1 MLPGPTI
8 IKKCSSCL
16 KPIAQDTIASGNTFG
31 ATFWTDGKREAP
43 MLPDQPWLVMCPHCH
58 ALLWIDELEELGEI
72 EPWGERDSR
81 FKDVIKYEL
90 PSHDEYCAFLEK
102 DIETPDKERYVRL
115 RAWWAGND
123 ARRTKKTEMQISDR
137 EASNLTAFAQLL
149 DEADPNDLVM
159 KAEIMREL
167 GRFDNARAL
176 LANSDNSNM
185 SQAVSIIQCLVEKS
199 DPYVRE
205 MHFT

>member
-8 IKKCSSCL
+8 VRECSSCS

-31 ATFWTDGKREAP
+31 ATCWTDGKREAP

-58 ALLWIDELEELGEI
+58 ALLWIDELEEIGEI
-72 EPWGERDSR
+72 EPWGERDCK
-81 FKDVIKYEL
+81 FENAIEYEL
-90 PSHDEYCAFLEK
+90 PSHDEYFAFLEK
-102 DIETPDKERYVRL
+102 DIGTPDKQRYVRL

-123 ARRTKKTEMQISDR
+123 ARRTKNAEMQISAR
-137 EASNLTAFAQLL
+137 EASNLMAFAQLL
-149 DEADPNDLVM
+149 DESDPNDLVM
-159 KAEIMREL
+159 KAEVMREL
-167 GRFDNARAL
+167 GRFEDANAL
-176 LANSDNSNM
+176 LAIFDDSNM
-185 SQAVSIIQCLVEKS
+185 SQAISIIKSLVEKG